1 MRSFEGKYLDGKS
14 SKAIKVSIMYDT
26 VFLYIQGTEEVL
38 HAKHPLSKCILDPPL
53 GSTARTVR
61 FPDGSLCETDELE
74 AMERLQ
80 EFTRQNRG
88 LRLVH
93 LLERSWRMAFIS
105 LVALVLFTWGF
116 IEYGI
121 PALAYEV
128 TKAVPAAISERI
140 SSETLEL
147 LDRKLLEPSALTEER
162 TDEIQSVFSGMI
174 QETGIGDH
182 YRLLLRNSPLF
193 GPNALALPSGQI
205 VMTDQLVEL
214 SINNAELKGI
224 LLHEVAHVELRH
236 GLRSIVQNAGV
247 FLLVS
252 ILVGDL
258 TSITSAAGTLP
269 TVLTQTGYSR
279 DFEREADSFAKER
292 MIQMGLGTKPLL
304 DILHRMTINSPEM
317 PGESIYSTH
326 PVIKE
331 RLQYLEEQQGP

>member
-14 SKAIKVSIMYDT
+14 SNAIKVSVMYDSM
-26 VFLYIQGTEEVL
+26 FLYIQGTEEVL
-38 HAKHPLSKCILDPPL
+38 HGLKYPLSKCILDPPL

-74 AMERLQ
+74 AVEHLQ
-80 EFTRQNRG
+80 EFTEQNRG

-93 LLERSWRMAFIS
+93 LLERSWRMAALSF
-105 LVALVLFTWGF
+105 VAIVAFTWVF

-121 PALAYEV
+121 PVLAYEV
-128 TKAVPAAISERI
+128 TKAVPAVISERI
-140 SSETLEL
+140 SSQTLEF
-147 LDRKLLEPSALTEER
+147 LDGKLFEPSALNEER
-162 TDEIQSVFSGMI
+162 TDELQSVFSGMI
-174 QETGIGDH
+174 QETGLGDH
-182 YRLLLRNSPLF
+182 YRLLFRNSPIF
-193 GPNALALPSGQI
+193 GPNAIALPSGQI
-205 VMTDQLVEL
+205 VMTDQLVALSTSNSEL
-214 SINNAELKGI
+214 EGV
-224 LLHEVAHVELRH
+224 LLHEVAHVEFRH

-252 ILVGDL
+252 ILVGDI

-269 TVLTQTGYSR
+269 TVLTRSGYSR

-292 MIQMGLGTKPLL
+292 MIQMGLGTEPLR
-304 DILHRMTINSPEM
+304 DILTRMIANRTEM

-331 RLQYLEEQQGP
+331 RLQYLEE